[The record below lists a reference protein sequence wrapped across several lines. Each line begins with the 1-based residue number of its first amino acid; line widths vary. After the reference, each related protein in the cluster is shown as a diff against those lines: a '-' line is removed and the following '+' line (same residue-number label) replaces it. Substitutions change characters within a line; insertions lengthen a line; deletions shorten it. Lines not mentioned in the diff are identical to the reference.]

1 MKESLST
8 RVGRVI
14 SGSVHKIA
22 EALENAAPE
31 MLMEQA
37 IREVEGVIDEVR
49 SELGTVTARKHLAS
63 ERLMEENRKHE
74 DLSEKIEFA
83 LKEGRE
89 ELAEAAVA
97 RQLDIEAQLPVL
109 ESTITQAAEKEKEL
123 GAMVTALQGR
133 KREMQDDL
141 RQYRVA
147 TQAQQGPTAVGSAR
161 PNWEGSAEKAQNA
174 FDRVMEK
181 QTGIQGRNYTDDSKL
196 VELEELARRNRIQER
211 LSAAKAKISSP

>member
-74 DLSEKIEFA
+74 DLSEKIEIA
-83 LKEGRE
+83 LKESRE

-109 ESTITQAAEKEKEL
+109 ETTITQAAEKEKEL

-133 KREMQDDL
+133 KREMQEDL
-141 RQYRVA
+141 RQYRAAAVE
-147 TQAQQGPTAVGSAR
+147 QQSRTSIGQPKSS
-161 PNWEGSAEKAQNA
+161 WEGSAEKAQAA

-181 QTGIQGRNYTDDSKL
+181 QTGLQGRNYTDDSRL
-196 VELEELARRNRIQER
+196 VELEDLARKNRIQER
-211 LSAAKAKISSP
+211 LAAAKANLSTS

>member
-49 SELGTVTARKHLAS
+49 AELGTVTARKHLAS

-83 LKEGRE
+83 LKESRE

-109 ESTITQAAEKEKEL
+109 ETTITQAAEKEKEL

-133 KREMQDDL
+133 KREMQEDL
-141 RQYRVA
+141 RQYRTV
-147 TQAQQGPTAVGSAR
+147 TQEQKTQVSVGSAR
-161 PNWEGSAEKAQNA
+161 NTWEGSAEKAQSA

-181 QTGIQGRNYTDDSKL
+181 QTGLQGRNYADDSKL
-196 VELEELARRNRIQER
+196 VELEELARKNRIQER
-211 LSAAKAKISSP
+211 LTAAKAKLSTS

>member
-141 RQYRVA
+141 RQYRAA
-147 TQAQQGPTAVGSAR
+147 TQEQQGQPAIGSAR
-161 PNWEGSAEKAQNA
+161 SSWEGSAEKAQNA

-181 QTGIQGRNYTDDSKL
+181 QTGLQGRNYADDSKL